1 MNGKP
6 VETLVT
12 TRHGAFVYIDL
23 HCFEDI
29 TWLKQAYILT
39 KYKRAR
45 TKKNKHFFSL
55 HA

>member
-12 TRHGAFVYIDL
+12 TRHGALVYNDL
-23 HCFEDI
+23 LCFEYI

-45 TKKNKHFFSL
+45 TKKKQNNFSL